1 MPRVRFDA
9 SINFGHI
16 LTILSI
22 VGSVFVAYMNIVR
35 TVDGHELRLV
45 TVEKQ
50 LDNSEAFQRQLL
62 TTLTAIR
69 EDIAT
74 LKERSRAPPSSP

>member
-1 MPRVRFDA
+1 MPKVRFDA

-35 TVDGHELRLV
+35 TVDSHELRLA

-50 LDNSEAFQRQLL
+50 VDNTEAFQRQLL
-62 TTLTAIR
+62 STLSAIR

-74 LKERSRAPPSSP
+74 LKERSKKP

>member
-16 LTILSI
+16 LTIISI

-45 TVEKQ
+45 ILEKQ
-50 LDNSEAFQRQLL
+50 FDNSEEFQRQLL
-62 TTLTAIR
+62 STLTEIR

-74 LKERSRAPPSSP
+74 LKERSKDAQR

>member
-1 MPRVRFDA
+1 MPRVRFDGTVNA
-9 SINFGHI
+9 GHI

-35 TVDGHELRLV
+35 TVDEHELRLA

-50 LDNSEAFQRQLL
+50 VDTSEAFQRQLL

-74 LKERSRAPPSSP
+74 LKERSKKP

>member
-1 MPRVRFDA
+1 MPKVRFDA

-22 VGSVFVAYMNIVR
+22 IGSVFVAYMNIVR
-35 TVDGHELRLV
+35 TVDEHELRIA

-50 LDNSEAFQRQLL
+50 VDTTEAFQRQLL
-62 TTLTAIR
+62 STLTQIR

-74 LKERSRAPPSSP
+74 LKERSKVTPP